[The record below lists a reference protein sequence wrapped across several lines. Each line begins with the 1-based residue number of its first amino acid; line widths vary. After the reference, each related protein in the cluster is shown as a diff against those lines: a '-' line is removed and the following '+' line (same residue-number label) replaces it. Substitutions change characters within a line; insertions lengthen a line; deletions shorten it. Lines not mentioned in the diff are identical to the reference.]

1 MSTIKV
7 DTYLTRG
14 GVSEIAIDKLK
25 GASSAGSMTVVG
37 EGGSTTTN
45 LQQGLTKAWL
55 TLNGQG
61 TIAARDSFNTASIT
75 DNGTGD
81 YTLNFSSSTANIN
94 YCISGGTDGGNNAY
108 PTQPTISGDI
118 RFNSSSSS
126 PYKSVPTTSG
136 FTMTI
141 STDSNLASPIDTE
154 WTNANIHG
162 DLA

>member
-1 MSTIKV
+1 MASILRVNT
-7 DTYLTRG
+7 LT
-14 GVSEIAIDKLK
+14 D
-25 GASSAGSMTVVG
+25 ASSNNSVPMATVSQGSA
-37 EGGSTTTN
+37 
-45 LQQGLTKAWL
+45 KAWL

-94 YCISGGTDGGNNAY
+94 YSISGGTDGGNNSH
-108 PTQPTISGDI
+108 PSSPSVSGDI
-118 RFNSSSSS
+118 RFNSSTSS
-126 PYKSVPTTSG
+126 PYKSVPTTSA

-141 STDSNLASPIDTE
+141 STDANLASAIDVE
-154 WTNANIHG
+154 WAMAKIHG